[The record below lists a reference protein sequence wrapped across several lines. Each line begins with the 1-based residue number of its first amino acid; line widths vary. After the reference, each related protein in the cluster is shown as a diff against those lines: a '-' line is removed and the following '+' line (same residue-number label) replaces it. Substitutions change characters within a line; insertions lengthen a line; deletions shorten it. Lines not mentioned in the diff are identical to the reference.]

1 MNSSL
6 LKEGITLE
14 VKGPSFVYTSSL
26 NGVRPLLELLDKD
39 INVKGMALKDRVTGK
54 AAVLLYLK
62 LGIGSVQTDLISEN
76 ALALLEKEKIPVRY
90 QKKIPYILNH
100 KRDDLCP
107 LEKATLPIDSV
118 DDGVVAI
125 KAAIRAMQAKS

>member
-14 VKGPSFVYTSSL
+14 VKGPSFVHTSTL
-26 NGVRPLLELLDKD
+26 HGVRPLLELLDKG

-54 AAVLLYLK
+54 AAALLYLK

-76 ALALLEKEKIPVRY
+76 ALVLLEKEKIPVRY

-100 KRDDLCP
+100 QRDDLCP